1 MSKEHFLEIREL
13 KKYFGAGRPGLFSR
27 ETRFVHAVDD
37 VSFNLKR
44 SEVIALV
51 GESGC
56 GKSTLAL
63 LLMGLENPTE
73 GVISFEGRDITHLND
88 HERKDLRRKIQ
99 MIFQDPYESLN
110 PTQTIEEIINEPLLV
125 HGIGKNKQERD
136 ERVIKAMED
145 AG

>member
-1 MSKEHFLEIREL
+1 MSKEHFLEIRGL
-13 KKYFGAGRPGLFSR
+13 KKYFDADRPSIFSR
-27 ETRFVHAVDD
+27 EARYVHAVDD

-73 GVISFEGRDITHLND
+73 GTVLFEGRDITHLND
-88 HERKDLRRKIQ
+88 SERKGLRLKIQ
-99 MIFQDPYESLN
+99 MIL
-110 PTQTIEEIINEPLLV
+110 
-125 HGIGKNKQERD
+125 
-136 ERVIKAMED
+136 
-145 AG
+145 